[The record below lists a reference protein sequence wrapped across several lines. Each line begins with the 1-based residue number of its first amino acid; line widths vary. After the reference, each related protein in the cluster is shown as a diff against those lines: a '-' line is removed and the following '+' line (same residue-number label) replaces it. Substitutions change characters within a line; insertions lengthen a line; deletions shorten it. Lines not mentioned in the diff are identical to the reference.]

1 MRRFLGKLR
10 KQEDGML
17 IVEATYVF
25 PIMLLVILLLIY
37 AGNAFLLKCKIESI
51 VSQEILKCAAYCGDP
66 VTFYIEEDGGIPEY
80 GEINVLPY
88 RFILG
93 GLNGV
98 NGITSHIED
107 SINNEINSVGG
118 GFFKNMKPDIETVNV
133 NFNNAFIYSKVSA
146 DVEYDIT
153 LPIRMLGSEEPII
166 MEFTARVDVPVSDSV
181 ELIRNIDMIEDY
193 LQRSDSYLT
202 FQGKIGEVTHK
213 MKDLLGLGG

>member
-1 MRRFLGKLR
+1 MKTKWNKMRRR
-10 KQEDGML
+10 EDGML

-37 AGNAFLLKCKIESI
+37 AGNAYLLKCKIESI
-51 VSQEILKCAAYCGDP
+51 VSQEVLKCAAYCGDP
-66 VTFYIEEDGGIPEY
+66 VTFHIEEENEIPEY
-80 GEINVLPY
+80 GDIEILPY

-93 GLNGV
+93 GLDGV
-98 NGITSHIED
+98 DGITSTIEEK
-107 SINNEINSVGG
+107 INSEINSVGG

-146 DVEYDIT
+146 DVEYEIT

-166 MEFTARVDVPVSDSV
+166 MEFSARVDVPVSDSV

-193 LQRSDSYLT
+193 LQRSESYLK
-202 FQGKIGEVTHK
+202 FQEKIGEVTQK
-213 MKDLLGLGG
+213 VKDLLEIGG